1 MPVSVVLS
9 NPVTLFLKSS
19 QDIEFVVEVVED
31 HQSGV
36 PFENAEN
43 SMILSAIIVDKS
55 PEQVAECTSVGYW
68 FIGVGVES
76 GLEGLLI
83 WLLIVVYSNIMS
95 HTLGVSSDRHVHQD
109 LPSATIKNPRIK
121 ISLDLGE
128 LGEVVKDN
136 MTSEE
141 LGSVSV
147 ESICDKQWDIVE
159 PYISRSCG

>member
-9 NPVTLFLKSS
+9 NSVTLFLKSS

-68 FIGVGVES
+68 FMGEGVES

-83 WLLIVVYSNIMS
+83 RLLIVVYSNIVS

-141 LGSVSV
+141 FCPVPV
-147 ESICDKQWDIVE
+147 ETICDKQRDIVE